1 MAPHSSTLAW
11 KIPWAEEPGM
21 LQSMGSLR
29 VGHDWATS
37 LSLSCIGE
45 GNGNPLQC
53 SCLENPRDGGA
64 WWAAVYGVAQSRT
77 RLTRPSRH
85 LIQLLLLLPLFFS
98 HHDCCWLM
106 LCRFLL
112 FFFIKFLP
120 WSLRMPTPLPRSSFG
135 EYPPIKNLALSTLLA
150 SCMGRDDQGS
160 SHYPTDYSLSSC

>member
-11 KIPWAEEPGM
+11 KIPWAEEPGR

-53 SCLENPRDGGA
+53 SCLENPRDRGA

-77 RLTRPSRH
+77 RLTRLSRH

-112 FFFIKFLP
+112 SFLHKTP
-120 WSLRMPTPLPRSSFG
+120 TLISKDAHPTLKELFWGISPHQKPGPVYSACILRGQGWSRL
-135 EYPPIKNLALSTLLA
+135 
-150 SCMGRDDQGS
+150 Q
-160 SHYPTDYSLSSC
+160 SLSHWLLS